1 MESAKHSEATL
12 QAQSVAIDDKSLR
25 EDVHTPLEEAPVPK
39 SDEKPEEQKW
49 LTGLPLLMVMT
60 AVTLVVFLM
69 LLDVSIVS
77 TVSLLLTVIDAT
89 FVVRYRVLT
98 VQAIPHI
105 TNQFHSLD
113 DVAWY
118 GSAYTI
124 ASASL
129 QPLTGKFYGNFVQKW
144 TFLGFFSVFELGS
157 LICGVATSSKML
169 IVGRAVAGMGSSG
182 MVNGALN
189 ILASILPMHKRP
201 MFMGFMM
208 GCEYSTPS
216 YK

>member
-1 MESAKHSEATL
+1 MDAAKHSQTTL
-12 QAQSVAIDDKSLR
+12 PAQSVSVSEKSPA
-25 EDVHTPLEEAPVPK
+25 EDVQLPRAETLRGTPDSKPDEPK
-39 SDEKPEEQKW
+39 WIKGIA
-49 LTGLPLLMVMT
+49 LVMVVS

-77 TVSLLLTVIDAT
+77 TVSCLPYKSGCSYQGVL
-89 FVVRYRVLT
+89 VLT
-98 VQAIPHI
+98 AQAIPHI
-105 TNQFHSLD
+105 TSEFHSLD

-129 QPLTGKFYGNFVQKW
+129 QPLTGKFYSNFQQKW
-144 TFLGFFSVFELGS
+144 TFLSFFGVFELGS

-189 ILASILPMHKRP
+189 IIASSLPMHRRP
-201 MFMGFMM
+201 TFMGIMM
-208 GCEYSTPS
+208 GCE
-216 YK
+216 

>member
-1 MESAKHSEATL
+1 MAHRPPSSDGHDGSHTGSVFDVTGRVDCVYGKSTAESN
-12 QAQSVAIDDKSLR
+12 QCDYCG
-25 EDVHTPLEEAPVPK
+25 TP
-39 SDEKPEEQKW
+39 
-49 LTGLPLLMVMT
+49 
-60 AVTLVVFLM
+60 
-69 LLDVSIVS
+69 
-77 TVSLLLTVIDAT
+77 
-89 FVVRYRVLT
+89 VLT
-98 VQAIPHI
+98 LQAIPHI

-144 TFLGFFSVFELGS
+144 TFLGFFFVFELGS

-189 ILASILPMHKRP
+189 ILASILPMHRRP
-201 MFMGFMM
+201 MFMGIMM
-208 GCEYSTPS
+208 GCEYTILS
-216 YK
+216 YKV